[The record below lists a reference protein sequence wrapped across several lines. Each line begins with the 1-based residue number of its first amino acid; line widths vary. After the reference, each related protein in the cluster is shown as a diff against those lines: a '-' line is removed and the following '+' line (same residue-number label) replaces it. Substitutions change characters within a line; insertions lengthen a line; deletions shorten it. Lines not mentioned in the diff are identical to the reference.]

1 MTDVFYTLFF
11 LLLPIALVSGF
22 WIGRKSTIKSNSI
35 EKSSIPSDYIK
46 GLNFL
51 LNEQPDKAVQVF
63 IDLLEVNDATIETH
77 LALGHLFRRRGEVNR
92 AIQIH
97 QNLIDRSS
105 IEPEQRARAK
115 YQLGQDYLS
124 AGLLDRAEIVFNNLI
139 SEEPRTEAAMQRLIE
154 IYQQE
159 KDWVKAIEITKRLQ
173 SNSNH
178 DYSIIIA
185 HYYCEQAEQM
195 IRYNESSKALKLAAK
210 AMRIDSLCA
219 RASIIEAKLAVKAT
233 DFKAALNAYQR
244 IEKQDSE
251 LLPEVID
258 DIILCYQ
265 QLDKYTDMRNYVY
278 KVQSQYGGISLV
290 LAWVE
295 VLEKDSNTEAE
306 SFLMSYLKKRASV
319 RAMDK
324 LIDIKQIDS
333 TGSAQENL
341 NIIKGVTTQLL
352 KIKSHFQCNSC
363 GFSANIFHWQCP
375 GCKGWNTIKSLHGVD
390 GE

>member
-1 MTDVFYTLFF
+1 MIDAIYTLF

-22 WIGRKSTIKSNSI
+22 FVGRQSTSQTNPA
-35 EKSSIPSDYIK
+35 EKNIIPSDYIK
-46 GLNFL
+46 GINFL

-63 IDLLEVNDATIETH
+63 IELLEVNDETVETH

-124 AGLLDRAEIVFNNLI
+124 AGLLDRAESLFNNLI
-139 SEEPRTEAAMQRLIE
+139 TEEPRTEAALQRLIE

-173 SNSNH
+173 SNSNQ
-178 DYSIIIA
+178 DYSTIIA

-195 IRYNESSKALKLAAK
+195 IRYNEPSKALKLVAK
-210 AMRIDSLCA
+210 AIRTDSLCA
-219 RASIIEAKLAVKAT
+219 RASIIEANMAVKSKR
-233 DFKAALNAYQR
+233 FKAALDAYQR
-244 IEKQDSE
+244 IENQDPE

-265 QLDKYTDMRNYVY
+265 QLDKYSDMRNYVY
-278 KVQSQYGGISLV
+278 KIQAQYGGISLV

-295 VLEKDSNTEAE
+295 VLENDSSKEAE
-306 SFLMSYLKKRASV
+306 LFLMSYLKKRASV

-324 LIDIKQIDS
+324 LIDIKKIDS

-341 NIIKGVTTQLL
+341 NIIKDVTTQLL
-352 KIKSHFQCNSC
+352 KIKSHYLCNSC
-363 GFSANIFHWQCP
+363 GFPANIYHWQCP
-375 GCKGWNTIKSLHGVD
+375 RCKGWNTIKSLHGVD